1 MNKYR
6 VTWIDPKNTRK
17 LEAGVPLHFQDC
29 AETSDFTREDLA
41 THFAKYQSSAA
52 YGLEA
57 RLFDLIE
64 IKDGPCMGNFM
75 LDVDSMLIFH
85 HWEEV

>member
-57 RLFDLIE
+57 RLFELNECEDGDLRI
-64 IKDGPCMGNFM
+64 
-75 LDVDSMLIFH
+75 DVDSMLVFH